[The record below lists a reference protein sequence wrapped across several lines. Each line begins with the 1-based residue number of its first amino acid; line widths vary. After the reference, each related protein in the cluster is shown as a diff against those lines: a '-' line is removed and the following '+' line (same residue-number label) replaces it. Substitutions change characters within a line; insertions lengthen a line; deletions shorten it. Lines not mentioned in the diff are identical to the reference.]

1 MRRLAPLLLL
11 AGCAAVERAPEPA
24 SVALPE
30 RFALLDAEGGRSA
43 SADLIPLGDPA
54 FVSLAGAAMD
64 DAPTLAAALARVE
77 AARAGIRGARA
88 SRLPNVE
95 AGGSASVQ
103 RSSSAM
109 FGSLPPGIDFDRDRT
124 VFEGSVDASWDADL
138 FGRLRASERAARA
151 RFRAATAEAEAV
163 RLALVTDIARA
174 VVDYRAAEARRT
186 VVEADLAE
194 TRTLVDLTRVRSEA
208 GITPGFDLVRAQSL
222 EAQAAAQLEP
232 IAAERAAA
240 LAALVAL
247 TARSTDAVLAAL
259 SAGGESE
266 AAPVPVLEV
275 PSVLLRRRP
284 DIIAAEQRLA
294 AADAEIA
301 AAAAERFPR
310 LSISGSIGLIALA
323 LGDLFESDAVIGSLG
338 AGVAGP
344 LLDFGRVGARIDA
357 RQAEAAEAF
366 AAYRGALFTGLA
378 EVERAL
384 GQIAAADRRAEA
396 LAARVAVERDALSLA
411 RERYRRGL
419 SDFLS
424 VVDAQRQLNAT
435 REAEIVARADRRRRR
450 IELYRAIGGYGET
463 LPSIEQGQ
471 ISK

>member
-24 SVALPE
+24 RVALPE
-30 RFALLDAEGGRSA
+30 RFALLDAEGARGA
-43 SADLIPLGDPA
+43 TADLLPLGDPA

-77 AARAGIRGARA
+77 VARAGIRGARA
-88 SRLPNVE
+88 SRLPSVE
-95 AGGSASVQ
+95 AGASVSAQ
-103 RSSSAM
+103 RASSAM

-124 VFEGSVDASWDADL
+124 VFESSIDASWDADL

-151 RFRAATAEAEAV
+151 RFGAATAEAEAV
-163 RLALVTDIARA
+163 RLALVGDIARA
-174 VVDYRAAEARRT
+174 VTDYRAAEARRA

-208 GITPGFDLVRAQSL
+208 GIAPGFDLVRAQSL
-222 EAQAAAQLEP
+222 EAQAVAQLEP

-247 TARSTDAVLAAL
+247 TAQPTDAVLAAL
-259 SAGGESE
+259 STGGTSE

-310 LSISGSIGLIALA
+310 LSIDASVGLIALA
-323 LGDLFESDAVIGSLG
+323 LGDLFESEAVVGSLG

-357 RQAEAAEAF
+357 RQAEARAAF
-366 AAYRGALFTGLA
+366 ADYRRALFTGLA

-396 LAARVAVERDALSLA
+396 LAVRVAVERDALSLA

-419 SDFLS
+419 SDFLA
-424 VVDAQRQLNAT
+424 VLDAQRQLNAT
-435 REAEIVARADRRRRR
+435 REAEIVARADRQRRR
-450 IELYRAIGGYGET
+450 IELYRAIGGA
-463 LPSIEQGQ
+463 GQ
-471 ISK
+471 ISR